1 MAGQYNLLDYANTN
15 LIVLKVINAFV
26 ICYGGLQ
33 VIEGHISVGKFSII
47 STYFSMIM
55 LSVDYFTSLSSNYQ
69 QALVSYDRLMEF
81 ENEPKEVNGLI
92 KLNDIFKISMNCVRF
107 SYHGENKI
115 LFNLTEVFEKGK
127 VYCL

>member
-1 MAGQYNLLDYANTN
+1 MFSGIWRKAKKKNMKKERKFG
-15 LIVLKVINAFV
+15 LKEFPRPLV

-55 LSVDYFTSLSSNYQ
+55 SSVDYFTSLSSNYQ

-92 KLNDIFKISMNCVRF
+92 KLNDIFKISRC
-107 SYHGENKI
+107 
-115 LFNLTEVFEKGK
+115 
-127 VYCL
+127 